1 MSSSLPTTG
10 PGLSD
15 VAAGVPMSAPATST
29 SPVANVD
36 ANVDAWDE
44 ADLEPATFL
53 TSDRTAIAVASIV
66 AHLLI
71 FLFLAL
77 IRLTVPS
84 EEKVVLVAP
93 IREVSLQP
101 VDLMDK
107 IDYSDD
113 PTEEF
118 SADAISE
125 GAPQDLSAELLSEV
139 IEIAKPEPMESFD
152 QATLMASQ
160 IFQQSSGPMDRL
172 QQRGVAG
179 QSTQGAAGAVDRL
192 TFELLQSME
201 ERPTLVA
208 WLFDKSGSLHRQR
221 REILGRFDRIYE
233 ELGIVQQNDASM
245 KNRDDKDTRLLTSI
259 IGFGRD
265 VQLYTNKPTSDLARI
280 KDTIE
285 SIEVD
290 STGVELAFTA
300 VEEAVKEFKRF
311 RRNVD
316 GEPMRNVV
324 FVLVTDERGDDYQKL
339 EASIAGCRRYGIP
352 VHVIGVPAPF
362 GREHTYV
369 KYVDPDPKFDQ
380 SPQWAEVDQG
390 PETLLPERVQVGFTG
405 DFQDEPPIDSGFGP
419 YALTRLCYETGGI
432 YFTVHPNRKSTRNV
446 GRGEVTAYASYLRR
460 FFDSETMQRYRPDY
474 LSPQDYMS
482 LVKASPLRQSLVNA
496 AQLKPVQGVAKPQ
509 TVFVRRDDA
518 ALAGDLTRAQ
528 QDAAKLEPT
537 LIRMAQTL
545 MPGLDERD
553 QETSPRWQAGYD
565 LAMGRVL
572 AQKVRT
578 ETYNA
583 MLAKAKRGMAFSDPK
598 YNTWVLEPDASV
610 TVGSRWQREAEKAR
624 ELLGNVKEHHSG
636 TPWSYLAEQ
645 ELAVPIGWK
654 WTEDVTD
661 LTPRQRPRA
670 GNNNPNPRPP
680 RDDRANM
687 LKKLPKRPIPKL

>member
-1 MSSSLPTTG
+1 MSNSIPMTG
-10 PGLSD
+10 PGPGNIA
-15 VAAGVPMSAPATST
+15 VAVPKAEASGRPAPDTE
-29 SPVANVD
+29 
-36 ANVDAWDE
+36 VDAWDE
-44 ADLEPATFL
+44 GELEPATFL
-53 TSDRTAIAVASIV
+53 TSDRTAIAVASII
-66 AHLLI
+66 AHLVI

-77 IRLTVPS
+77 IRLHVPR

-93 IREVSLQP
+93 VREVSLQP
-101 VDLMDK
+101 IDLMEK

-113 PTEEF
+113 PSDDF
-118 SADAISE
+118 SPDAIAD
-125 GAPQDLSAELLSEV
+125 GAPEDLSAELLSDV
-139 IEIAKPEPMESFD
+139 IEIAKPEPMETFD

-160 IFQQSSGPMDRL
+160 VFQQSSGPMDRL

-179 QSTQGAAGAVDRL
+179 QSTKGAAGAVDRL

-221 REILGRFDRIYE
+221 REILDRFDRVYE
-233 ELGIVQQNDASM
+233 ELGIVQENDASM
-245 KNRDDKDTRLLTSI
+245 KQQDDRDTRLLTSI

-265 VQLYTNKPTSDLARI
+265 VQLYTDKPTSDLAKI
-280 KDTIE
+280 KDTID

-290 STGVELAFTA
+290 STGIELAFTA
-300 VEEAVKEFKRF
+300 VEEAVDEFKRF
-311 RRNVD
+311 RRNKD
-316 GEPMRNVV
+316 GQPMRNVV

-339 EASIAGCRRYGIP
+339 ESSISSCRRYGIP

-432 YFTVHPNRKSTRNV
+432 YFSVHPNRRTAGNV
-446 GRGEVTAYASYLRR
+446 GRREVSAYASFLRR

-474 LSPQDYMS
+474 LSPPDYMAQ
-482 LVKASPLRQSLVNA
+482 VKASPLRQSLVSA

-518 ALAGDLTRAQ
+518 RLAGDLTRAQ

-545 MPGLDERD
+545 MPGLDHRD
-553 QETSPRWQAGYD
+553 QEASPRWQAGYD

-583 MLAKAKRGMAFSDPK
+583 MLAKAKRGMAFSEPK
-598 YNTWVLEPDASV
+598 NNTWVLEPDASV

-624 ELLGNVKEHHSG
+624 ELLNSVKENHSG
-636 TPWSYLAEQ
+636 TPWAYLAAQ

-654 WTEDVTD
+654 WTEDFTD
-661 LTPRQRPRA
+661 LTPPQRRNP

-680 RDDRANM
+680 RNDRANM
-687 LKKLPKRPIPKL
+687 LNQKPKRPIPKL